1 VLKCGRSA
9 SLYHPGR
16 RTRDWLK
23 IRHIQTVDVRV
34 GGWLSGTGARVHL
47 AGSVLMGLPG
57 PVCWRSP
64 ARSAAAC
71 PGQSYAS

>member
-1 VLKCGRSA
+1 VLKRAA

-16 RTRDWLK
+16 RTREWLK
-23 IRHIQTVDVRV
+23 IRNIRAAELRV
-34 GGWLSGTGARVHL
+34 GGWLPGTDARAHL

-57 PVCWRSP
+57 RARWRLR

-71 PGQSYAS
+71 RWQTHAS